1 MRLEDVEG
9 IVGLPPGDYRDDD
22 HKSRGVSPWQYMG
35 IVDVLHDP
43 QIDSFETPVTW
54 CSKQYGILVYFNE
67 KGEVYDK
74 TLCEPLKP

>member
-1 MRLEDVEG
+1 MSRR
-9 IVGLPPGDYRDDD
+9 IVPGLPPGDYRDDD
-22 HKSRGVSPWQYMG
+22 HIARGVSPWQYMG

-54 CSKQYGILVYFNE
+54 CSNQYGILVYLNE